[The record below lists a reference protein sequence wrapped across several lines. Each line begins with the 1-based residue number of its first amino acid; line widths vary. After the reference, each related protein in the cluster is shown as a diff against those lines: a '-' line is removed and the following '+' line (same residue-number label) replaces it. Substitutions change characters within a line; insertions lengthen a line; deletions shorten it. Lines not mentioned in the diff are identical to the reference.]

1 MQRSANLLLRGV
13 LYRQL
18 IQDLPIEEIERE
30 NFNNIT
36 VQQDGASCHYSL
48 FVKESLNNRLP
59 DR

>member
-18 IQDLPIEEIERE
+18 IQDFPIEDIVRE
-30 NFNNIT
+30 KINNIT
-36 VQQDGASCHYSL
+36 VQQDRASCHYSL
-48 FVKESLNNRLP
+48 FVKESLNSRLP